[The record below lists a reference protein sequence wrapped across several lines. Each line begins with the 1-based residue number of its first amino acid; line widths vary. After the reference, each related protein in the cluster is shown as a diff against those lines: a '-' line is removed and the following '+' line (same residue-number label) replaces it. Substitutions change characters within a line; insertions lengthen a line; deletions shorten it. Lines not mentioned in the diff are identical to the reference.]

1 MNIAEDMVNNII
13 NNFKLALYI
22 ITVLVL
28 VIVAVTGCVGGEA
41 SSENGVVSEITMSTA
56 VDTNNRPINPTTVF
70 SVDAENLFCSFRLSG
85 FPVGAELEAQW
96 IYIGGDPEAAALTG
110 TNYVAETQTAIIT
123 KT

>member
-1 MNIAEDMVNNII
+1 MKNSRK
-13 NNFKLALYI
+13 NFKLALYI
-22 ITVLVL
+22 ITFLAL
-28 VIVAVTGCVGGEA
+28 VIVAVTGCVRGGA
-41 SSENGVVSEITMSTA
+41 SSENGVISEITMSTA

-70 SVDAENLFCSFRLSG
+70 SVDAENLYCSFRLSG